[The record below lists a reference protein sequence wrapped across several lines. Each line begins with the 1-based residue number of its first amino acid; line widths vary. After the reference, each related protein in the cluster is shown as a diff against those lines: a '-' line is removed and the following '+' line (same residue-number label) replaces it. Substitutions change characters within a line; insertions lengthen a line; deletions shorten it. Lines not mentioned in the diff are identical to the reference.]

1 MTATPKTAT
10 IPSWS
15 QLSRHEVMPEVSH
28 DEIARFNLLAQINI
42 YLSSQ
47 LLPSVKTSYE
57 KRTKPR
63 FIAEHGREP
72 ATRQEIRKAMLDD
85 SAYQVWSALRRNTME
100 QRQQA
105 GRAVVYRQLD
115 SLNDTA
121 KKLNAGKPTL
131 QLDPSVVSPRYA
143 TAVDI
148 HCMPGS
154 YHTEVCN
161 DDVSAAANY
170 DVGIFVT
177 TAGMLGSYSDGGGQ
191 AIARWLQVNRP
202 DFKPRRILDIG
213 CSIGHNIVPL
223 ALAFPDAE
231 VIAVD
236 VAAPMLRYAHARAQ
250 SMGATNLNFR
260 QANGEALDYPD
271 DHFDLI
277 TTAMFWHETSSVALP
292 RILGEIYRLLSPG
305 GLTLHLEQPQYAGM
319 GLYEQFIRDCDTYNN
334 NEPFWTV
341 MHDLDLKAIIKNA
354 GFDLDKYF
362 ETTMAALVDR
372 SIFPQAGEGS
382 EDYGRTAAWTAFGAS
397 K

>member
-63 FIAEHGREP
+63 FIAENGREP

-115 SLNDTA
+115 RLNDTA

-154 YHTEVCN
+154 YHTEVCS

-191 AIARWLQVNRP
+191 AIAQNKTSLAVAE
-202 DFKPRRILDIG
+202 RRCIWAG
-213 CSIGHNIVPL
+213 CLGPGGGVFSSIARGSGYQGHS
-223 ALAFPDAE
+223 FPVCGD
-231 VIAVD
+231 
-236 VAAPMLRYAHARAQ
+236 
-250 SMGATNLNFR
+250 FR
-260 QANGEALDYPD
+260 QSDSS
-271 DHFDLI
+271 FDC
-277 TTAMFWHETSSVALP
+277 FG
-292 RILGEIYRLLSPG
+292 R
-305 GLTLHLEQPQYAGM
+305 
-319 GLYEQFIRDCDTYNN
+319 
-334 NEPFWTV
+334 
-341 MHDLDLKAIIKNA
+341 
-354 GFDLDKYF
+354 
-362 ETTMAALVDR
+362 
-372 SIFPQAGEGS
+372 QA
-382 EDYGRTAAWTAFGAS
+382 
-397 K
+397 